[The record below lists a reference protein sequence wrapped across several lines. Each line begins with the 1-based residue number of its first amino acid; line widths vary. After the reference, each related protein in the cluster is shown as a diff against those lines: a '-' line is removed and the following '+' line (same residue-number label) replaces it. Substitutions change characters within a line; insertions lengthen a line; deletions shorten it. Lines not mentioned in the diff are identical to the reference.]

1 MAIKFEK
8 HKTENKNSGVLEN
21 IENYLKSKVD
31 ALIALSNLKEKERI
45 EKESVE
51 LINFTTEQIS
61 KYALLG
67 DFETVIEIASISKK
81 YLNQQID
88 IQNILKNYYEELKDS
103 YIDIISNLRKDKK
116 FLESLVNFINSL
128 LTEKE
133 ERFNTDDAEKIL
145 QATINRLKSQISPNL
160 DGAFWGAVNAVF
172 GIKTGKNIQIVTI
185 TDSRDNVLKMFPMET
200 KNPLSV
206 IKAIKEGF

>member
-1 MAIKFEK
+1 
-8 HKTENKNSGVLEN
+8 
-21 IENYLKSKVD
+21 
-31 ALIALSNLKEKERI
+31 
-45 EKESVE
+45 
-51 LINFTTEQIS
+51 
-61 KYALLG
+61 
-67 DFETVIEIASISKK
+67 
-81 YLNQQID
+81 
-88 IQNILKNYYEELKDS
+88 LKNYYEELKDS
-103 YIDIISNLRKDKK
+103 YIDIISDLRKDKK

-185 TDSRDNVLKMFPMET
+185 TDSRDNVLGMLPMET